1 MKPIPLAIDGANPLG
16 FLAALGAAQ
25 LLAERKGEKGPP
37 DVRLSWNEA
46 RQPVLVAPGVEDG
59 EALIALLADLAR
71 RPAADT
77 TALETEKKARTV
89 FEGARREE
97 RKKRDEIKKRRL
109 PRDQRKAALDTEHA
123 PLAQAA
129 AKLRAEWR
137 AARAKAAPDLT
148 VSMGLDLNVKS
159 EEFADH
165 CRDALDATTPASR
178 RWIDFCACFGVES
191 ANERMDSTRFA
202 LISGSGHQHFLGTAG
217 DLMVACTADHLRNAL
232 FGSWAATDDGS
243 SFRWDP
249 DDDRR
254 YALLADDPTASG
266 NKPKTIWGA
275 NRLAFEAL
283 RLFPCMRGRAGAST
297 VGWRRDGESDVW
309 RWPLW
314 ACNLSPAV
322 ISSVLASRDMWRDE
336 PESRRR
342 LRARGVFAVF
352 QTRRIAVGSA
362 PNQKLNFTPSVPVW
376 WSTQPSG
383 GALDGS

>member
-1 MKPIPLAIDGANPLG
+1 MKPIPLAVDGANPLG

-25 LLAERKGEKGPP
+25 LLAERNGEKGPP

-59 EALIALLADLAR
+59 EALIKLLTDLAV

-77 TALETEKKARTV
+77 TAVKCEKKAQAL
-89 FEGARREE
+89 FEAARRKD
-97 RKKRDEIKKRRL
+97 RKKRDEIRKRHL
-109 PRDQRKAALDTEHA
+109 PRDQRKAALAAEHA
-123 PLAQAA
+123 PLAQETAS
-129 AKLRAEWR
+129 LRAEWR
-137 AARAKAAPDLT
+137 TARAKAAPDPT

-165 CRDALDATTPASR
+165 CCDALVLATPASR
-178 RWIDFCACFGVES
+178 RWIDFCACFGIDS
-191 ANERMDSTRFA
+191 GNERMDATPFA

-217 DLMVACTADHLRNAL
+217 DLMVACTTDHFRNAL

-283 RLFPCMRGRAGAST
+283 RLFPCVRGRAGAST
-297 VGWRRDGESDVW
+297 VGWRRYGESEVW

-314 ACNLSPAV
+314 ACNLSLAV

-352 QTRRIAVGSA
+352 QTRRIAVGRA
-362 PNQKLNFTPSVPVW
+362 PNQKLNFTPSAPVW
-376 WSTQPSG
+376 WSPQPSG